1 MISFGLL
8 GAGGQSDE
16 TAEYA
21 LPDLPAF
28 RAVSPEF
35 LDAGRTDL
43 IDITTDDLALRS
55 VPVVAAIGAPGLKR
69 DLVGAWG
76 GTAYRTVISSAA
88 WVSPSATIGA
98 GCILAPHAA
107 VSTRATLGNHVLINI
122 GASVSHDAVIGD
134 FVTVSPGSRIGGRAR
149 IGDGVF
155 IGIGAT
161 VSSAVAIA
169 SGTVIGAGAVVVH
182 DIAEPGVYIG
192 VPARRLRVQ
201 EDWLR
206 AI

>member
-1 MISFGLL
+1 VTSFGLL
-8 GAGGQSDE
+8 GAEGQADE

-21 LPDLPAF
+21 LPDRPAF
-28 RAVSPEF
+28 RAVSREY
-35 LDAGRTDL
+35 LDASRNDL
-43 IDITTDDLALRS
+43 IDITTDDPALRS
-55 VPVVAAIGAPGLKR
+55 VPVVAAVGAPGLKR
-69 DLVGAWG
+69 ELVAAWG
-76 GTAYRTVISSAA
+76 GSVYRTVVSSAA
-88 WVSPSATIGA
+88 WVSPSAMIGE
-98 GCILAPHAA
+98 GCILAPLAA
-107 VSTRATLGNHVLINI
+107 VTSRATLGDHVLINI
-122 GASVSHDAVIGD
+122 GASISHDAVVGN
-134 FVTVSPGSRIGGRAR
+134 FVTISPGSRIGGRVR

-161 VSSAVAIA
+161 VSSDVVIA